1 MTPVRV
7 AILGTAH
14 PHLADHREAIRR
26 DPRAVAAPGLD
37 HADAVIIDSVT
48 ADHPRL
54 LRAAIEAGKPTLVEK
69 PLAATVPETAELTA
83 LIDAAAVPVTT
94 AMFLRC
100 APALRGLRTFLSEE
114 PGGPV
119 TSVRARFSHPGL
131 LDGWFRGPTAW
142 MLDPRQGG
150 IGGFA
155 DLGIHLLDLLLW
167 LRPGASLR
175 AVSAVKE
182 HAPGIA
188 MDVGGTARLEWDGVP
203 VTLHCGWRSRPGGFD
218 VRVDCAR
225 GSCTVSGGR
234 LMIVTGTGHRAEN
247 HPPPDAAAVV
257 PAWLDRLH
265 GVASWEPPTSGD
277 IARCARLLQEID
289 DAAG

>member
-26 DPRAVAAPGLD
+26 DPRATAASGLD
-37 HADAVIIDSVT
+37 DADAVIIDSVT

-54 LRAAIEAGKPTLVEK
+54 LRAAIEAGKPALVEK
-69 PLAATVPETAELTA
+69 PLAATVPETGELTS

-100 APALRGLRTFLSEE
+100 APALRGLRTFLSAGS
-114 PGGPV
+114 GGPV

-131 LDGWFRGPTAW
+131 LDGWFRGRTAW

-150 IGGFA
+150 VGGLA

-167 LRPGASLR
+167 LRPDAGLR
-175 AVSAVKE
+175 VVSAVKDR
-182 HAPGIA
+182 APGIA
-188 MDVGGTARLEWDGVP
+188 MDVGGTARLDWDGVP
-203 VTLHCGWRSRPGGFD
+203 VTLHCGWTSRPGGFD
-218 VRVDCAR
+218 VRVDRAG

-234 LMIVTGTGHRAEN
+234 LVIATGTGHRAET
-247 HPPPDAAAVV
+247 HPPLDAAAVV
-257 PAWLDRLH
+257 PAWLDQLH
-265 GVASWEPPTSGD
+265 GVATWEPPTSDD
-277 IARCARLLQEID
+277 IARCALLLQEID
-289 DAAG
+289 AAAG

>member
-7 AILGTAH
+7 AILGSAH

-26 DPRAVAAPGLD
+26 DPRATEVSGLD

-54 LRAAIEAGKPTLVEK
+54 LRAAIAAVKPTLVEK
-69 PLAATVPETAELTA
+69 PLAATVAETGELTS

-100 APALRGLRTFLSEE
+100 APALRGLRTFLLEE
-114 PGGPV
+114 PCGPV

-131 LDGWFRGPTAW
+131 LDGWFRGRTAW

-167 LRPGASLR
+167 LRPGAGLGV
-175 AVSAVKE
+175 VSAVKDR
-182 HAPGIA
+182 AQGIA
-188 MDVGGTARLEWDGVP
+188 VDVGGTARLDWAGVP
-203 VTLHCGWRSRPGGFD
+203 ATLHCGWRSRPGGFD

-225 GSCTVSGGR
+225 GSSTVSGGR
-234 LMIVTGTGHRAEN
+234 LVVVTDTGHRAET

-257 PAWLDRLH
+257 PAWLDELH
-265 GVASWEPPTSGD
+265 GVVSWEPPTSGD
-277 IARCARLLQEID
+277 ITRCARLLEEID
-289 DAAG
+289 AAAG